1 MDCSV
6 SAAALQWRMP
16 APSRPQKITF
26 EEMRSSGDP
35 PIRRSDLDKDA
46 IHIASALV
54 AEQDDK
60 RVRN

>member
-1 MDCSV
+1 
-6 SAAALQWRMP
+6 MP
-16 APSRPQKITF
+16 ALSHPQKITF
-26 EEMRSSGDP
+26 AE
-35 PIRRSDLDKDA
+35 LNA

>member
-1 MDCSV
+1 MV
-6 SAAALQWRMP
+6 LSAA
-16 APSRPQKITF
+16 RPQKITF
-26 EEMRSSGDP
+26 AEMN
-35 PIRRSDLDKDA
+35 A

>member
-1 MDCSV
+1 
-6 SAAALQWRMP
+6 MP
-16 APSRPQKITF
+16 AIARLQKITF
-26 EEMRSSGDP
+26 GEMRSTGVRGDP

-46 IHIASALV
+46 IHVASALV